1 MGWTIILM
9 ILGAAAVAFWNA
21 SRSAAEQAT
30 ALGRDAC
37 RRAGVQLLDHSVHAD
52 RLRLRRRADGRMGL
66 EYSFRFYWSDDGV
79 QRYVGHMVLLGDELV
94 SFSGP
99 VASGQDTG
107 SPLSRV

>member
-1 MGWTIILM
+1 MGWATVLM
-9 ILGAAAVAFWNA
+9 VIGAAAVAFFNA
-21 SRSAAEQAT
+21 SRSAAERAT

-37 RRAGVQLLDHSVHAD
+37 ERAGVQLLDHSVHAD

-79 QRYVGHMVLLGDELV
+79 QRHVGRMVLLGDELV

-99 VASGQDTG
+99 VAGA
-107 SPLSRV
+107 